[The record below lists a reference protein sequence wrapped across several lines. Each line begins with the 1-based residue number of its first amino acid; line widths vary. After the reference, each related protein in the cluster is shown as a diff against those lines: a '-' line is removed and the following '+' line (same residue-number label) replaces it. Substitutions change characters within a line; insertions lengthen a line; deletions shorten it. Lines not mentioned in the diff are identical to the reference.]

1 MKKSLFNRFLEMVE
15 VGGNKL
21 PHPVTLFALFGLM
34 VIVLSGVASWFD
46 LSVTD
51 PRPEGARGRSADGM
65 ITVVNLFSGYGLR
78 RLAEQLVTNFT
89 GFVPLG
95 TVLVALLGV
104 GVAEAS
110 GLITASIRSLVVKVA
125 TAKSRYAT
133 MFVTMT
139 IVFSGV
145 LSNTASEMGYVV
157 LIPLAGVVF
166 HALGRHPLAG
176 MAAAFAGVSGGYS
189 ANLLI
194 GTIDPL
200 LAGLTEEAARLI
212 DPGYTVHAAVNLY
225 FMMGSTFLVTLLGTW
240 VTDRIIEPRL
250 GVYDPTQA
258 KDKLPDTTIEPLTP
272 GEIRGLKMAGW
283 SMLAVSVLLFLSV
296 YPDWGVLRDPDTGDI
311 LHSPF
316 MRGLVAIIFVFFL
329 VPGIVY
335 GRVTGSLK
343 TDKDI
348 INGMSASMS
357 SLGLYIVLVFFA
369 AQFVALFGW
378 SNLGP
383 IIAVKGAETL
393 KALGLTGPEMFIPF
407 ILLCA
412 FINLFMGSASAKW
425 AILAP
430 VFVPMLM
437 LIGYS
442 PEVTQTAFR
451 IGDSTTNIITP
462 MMSYFGLILAFVNKY
477 DRNLGIGTIISLM
490 LPYTLFFL
498 AGWIIFFLS
507 WVFGFGIPVGPGA
520 PTFYPG

>member
-1 MKKSLFNRFLEMVE
+1 MKKTLFTRFLDIVE
-15 VGGNKL
+15 TGGNKL
-21 PHPVTLFALFGLM
+21 PHPVTLFALFALS
-34 VIVLSGVASWFD
+34 VIVISGIASLFD
-46 LSVTD
+46 LSVVD
-51 PRPEGARGRSADGM
+51 PRPEGARGRSEDGM
-65 ITVVNLFSGYGLR
+65 ITIVNLFSGYGLR
-78 RLAEQLVTNFT
+78 RLAENFVTNFT

-104 GVAEAS
+104 GVAESS

-125 TAKSRYAT
+125 MSKSKYAT
-133 MFVTMT
+133 MFVSMT
-139 IVFSGV
+139 VVFAGV
-145 LSNTASEMGYVV
+145 ISNVASEMGYVV

-194 GTIDPL
+194 GTVDPL
-200 LAGLTEEAARLI
+200 LAGISQEAARLI
-212 DPGYTVHAAVNLY
+212 DPEYTVHAAVNLY
-225 FMMGSTFLVTLLGTW
+225 FMMGSTFLITALGTW
-240 VTDRIIEPRL
+240 VTDKIVEPKL
-250 GVYDPTQA
+250 GVYDPTRA
-258 KDKLPDTTIEPLTP
+258 LDVLPSTSIEPLSP
-272 GEIRGLKMAGW
+272 AEIRGLKWAGF
-283 SMLAVSVLLFLSV
+283 SMLVVSALLFISV
-296 YPDWGVLRDPDTGDI
+296 YPEWGVLRDPETGDI

-316 MRGLVAIIFVFFL
+316 MRGLVAVIFVFFF
-329 VPGIVY
+329 VPGVVY
-335 GRVTGSLK
+335 GKITGSLNS
-343 TDKDI
+343 DKDVI
-348 INGMSASMS
+348 KGMSASMS

-393 KALGLTGPEMFIPF
+393 TTLGLTGPEMFIPF
-407 ILLCA
+407 IILCA
-412 FINLFMGSASAKW
+412 IINLFMGSASAKW

-477 DRNLGIGTIISLM
+477 DKNLGIGTIISMM
-490 LPYTLFFL
+490 LPYTIFFLIGWILFFL
-498 AGWIIFFLS
+498 V
-507 WVFGFGIPVGPGA
+507 WVFGLGIPVGPGA
-520 PTFYPG
+520 PTFYG

>member
-1 MKKSLFNRFLEMVE
+1 MKKTLFTRFLDVVE
-15 VGGNKL
+15 TGGNKL
-21 PHPVTLFALFGLM
+21 PHPVTLFALFALM
-34 VIVLSGVASWFD
+34 VIVISGIASLFD
-46 LSVTD
+46 LSVMD

-65 ITVVNLFSGYGLR
+65 ITIVNLFSGYGLR
-78 RLAEQLVTNFT
+78 RLAENFVTNFT

-125 TAKSRYAT
+125 TAKSKYAK

-139 IVFSGV
+139 IVLAGV
-145 LSNTASEMGYVV
+145 LSNVASEMGYVV

-166 HALGRHPLAG
+166 HALGRNPLAG

-194 GTIDPL
+194 GTVDPL
-200 LAGLTEEAARLI
+200 LAGISEEAARLI

-225 FMMGSTFLVTLLGTW
+225 FMMASTFLITTLGTW
-240 VTDRIIEPRL
+240 VTDKIVEPKL
-250 GVYDPTQA
+250 GVYDPNRALDQLPSTEIQA
-258 KDKLPDTTIEPLTP
+258 LTP
-272 GEIRGLKMAGW
+272 TEIRGLKWAGF
-283 SMLAVSVLLFLSV
+283 SILVVSILLFISV
-296 YPDWGVLRDPDTGDI
+296 YPEWGVLRDPETGDI

-316 MRGLVAIIFVFFL
+316 MRGLVAVIFIFFL
-329 VPGIVY
+329 VPGVVY
-335 GRVTGSLK
+335 GRITGSLK
-343 TDKDI
+343 NDNDI
-348 INGMSASMS
+348 IKGMSASMS

-393 KALGLTGPEMFIPF
+393 TSLGLTGPEMFIPF
-407 ILLCA
+407 IILCA
-412 FINLFMGSASAKW
+412 IINLFMGSASAKW

-442 PEVTQTAFR
+442 PEVTQAAFR

-477 DRNLGIGTIISLM
+477 DKNMGIGTIISMM
-490 LPYTLFFL
+490 LPYTIFFL
-498 AGWIIFFLS
+498 IGWIIFFLI
-507 WVFGFGIPVGPGA
+507 WVFGLGIPVGPGA
-520 PTFYPG
+520 PTFYG

>member
-1 MKKSLFNRFLEMVE
+1 MKKTLFTRFLDIVE

-21 PHPVTLFALFGLM
+21 PHPVTLFALFALS
-34 VIVLSGVASWFD
+34 VIVISGIASLFD
-46 LSVTD
+46 LSVVD
-51 PRPEGARGRSADGM
+51 PRPEGARGRSEDGM
-65 ITVVNLFSGYGLR
+65 ITIVNLFSGYGLR
-78 RLAEQLVTNFT
+78 RLAENFVTNFT

-104 GVAEAS
+104 GVAESS

-125 TAKSRYAT
+125 TAKSKYAT

-139 IVFSGV
+139 VVFAGV
-145 LSNTASEMGYVV
+145 ISNVASEMGYVV

-194 GTIDPL
+194 GTVDPL
-200 LAGLTEEAARLI
+200 LAGISQEAARLI
-212 DPGYTVHAAVNLY
+212 DPEYTVHAAVNLY
-225 FMMGSTFLVTLLGTW
+225 FMMASTFLITALGTW
-240 VTDRIIEPRL
+240 VTDKIVEPKL
-250 GVYDPTQA
+250 GVYDPPRA
-258 KDKLPDTTIEPLTP
+258 LDALPSTSIEPLSP
-272 GEIRGLKMAGW
+272 AEIRGLKWAGF
-283 SMLAVSVLLFLSV
+283 SMLVVSALLFISV
-296 YPDWGVLRDPDTGDI
+296 YPEWGVLRDPETGDI

-316 MRGLVAIIFVFFL
+316 MRGLVAVIFVFFF
-329 VPGIVY
+329 VPGVVY
-335 GRVTGSLK
+335 GKITGSLNS
-343 TDKDI
+343 DKDVI
-348 INGMSASMS
+348 KGMSASMS

-393 KALGLTGPEMFIPF
+393 TTLGLTGPEMFIPF
-407 ILLCA
+407 IILCA
-412 FINLFMGSASAKW
+412 IINLFMGSASAKW

-477 DRNLGIGTIISLM
+477 DKNLGIGTIISMM
-490 LPYTLFFL
+490 LPYTIFFLIGWILFFL
-498 AGWIIFFLS
+498 V

-520 PTFYPG
+520 PTYYG

>member
-1 MKKSLFNRFLEMVE
+1 MKKTLFNRFLDVVE
-15 VGGNKL
+15 TGGNKL
-21 PHPVTLFALFGLM
+21 PHPVTLFALFALG
-34 VIVLSGVASWFD
+34 VILISGIASLFD
-46 LSVTD
+46 LSVVD
-51 PRPEGARGRSADGM
+51 PRPEGARGRSEDGT
-65 ITVVNLFSGYGLR
+65 ITIVNLFSGYGLR
-78 RLAEQLVTNFT
+78 RLAENFVTNFT

-125 TAKSRYAT
+125 TAKSRYAS

-145 LSNTASEMGYVV
+145 MSNVASEMGYVV

-194 GTIDPL
+194 GTVDPL
-200 LAGLTEEAARLI
+200 LAGISEEAARLI
-212 DPGYTVHAAVNLY
+212 DPEYTVHAAVNLY
-225 FMMGSTFLVTLLGTW
+225 FMMASTFLITALGTW
-240 VTDRIIEPRL
+240 VTDKIVEPKL
-250 GVYDPTQA
+250 GVYDPTRA
-258 KDKLPDTTIEPLTP
+258 LDTLPSTSIEPLSP
-272 GEIRGLKMAGW
+272 VEIRGLKWAG
-283 SMLAVSVLLFLSV
+283 VSVLVVSALLFISV
-296 YPDWGVLRDPDTGDI
+296 YPEWGVLRDPQTGDI

-316 MRGLVAIIFVFFL
+316 MRGLVAVIFVFFL
-329 VPGIVY
+329 VPGVVY
-335 GRVTGSLK
+335 GRITGSLK
-343 TDKDI
+343 NDQDVIK
-348 INGMSASMS
+348 GMSASMS

-383 IIAVKGAETL
+383 IIAVTGAETL
-393 KALGLTGPEMFIPF
+393 TSLGLTGPGMFIPF
-407 ILLCA
+407 IILCA
-412 FINLFMGSASAKW
+412 VINLFMGSASAKW

-442 PEVTQTAFR
+442 PEVTQAAFR

-477 DRNLGIGTIISLM
+477 DKNMGIGTIISMM
-490 LPYTLFFL
+490 LPYTIFFL
-498 AGWIIFFLS
+498 VGWIIFFLV
-507 WVFGFGIPVGPGA
+507 WVFGLGIPVGPGA
-520 PTFYPG
+520 PTYYG